1 MRLPQLKK
9 KISGIACV
17 VWVAAVQHVVVV
29 GGIIPGGILLP
40 QRKQLI
46 RRGDGGMDLC
56 RA

>member
-17 VWVAAVQHVVVV
+17 VWVAAVQHVVVG